1 MLLMPSVLGPWS
13 GIKVASVSP
22 GNPQRGLPRIQAT
35 YLLLNTATLTVRA
48 MMEGNALTTL
58 RTPAISAL
66 AADHL
71 ATPDAR
77 TLMVF
82 GTGPQ
87 ALSHIEAFADVRAL
101 DEVVVCG
108 RSPEKVDAAVEH
120 ARSLGLT
127 ARAGN
132 ADEVGSA
139 DLVVCATSASQPLFD
154 GTLVRDSAC
163 VVAMGSH
170 EPGARELDDALMAR
184 AQVVVEDRGT
194 ALREAGDVIQAVA
207 HGALAEEA
215 LVPLADVVAGRA
227 AVAEDRPR
235 VFKCVGMSW
244 QDLAVAAGVLEAA
257 DTP

>member
-1 MLLMPSVLGPWS
+1 M
-13 GIKVASVSP
+13 
-22 GNPQRGLPRIQAT
+22 
-35 YLLLNTATLTVRA
+35 
-48 MMEGNALTTL
+48 
-58 RTPAISAL
+58 
-66 AADHL
+66 
-71 ATPDAR
+71 
-77 TLMVF
+77 
-82 GTGPQ
+82 
-87 ALSHIEAFADVRAL
+87 
-101 DEVVVCG
+101 
-108 RSPEKVDAAVEH
+108 
-120 ARSLGLT
+120 
-127 ARAGN
+127 
-132 ADEVGSA
+132 GSA
-139 DLVVCATSASQPLFD
+139 DIVVCATSASQPLFD
-154 GTLVRDSAC
+154 GALVRDSAC